1 MLKYV
6 REQLK
11 KQGVF
16 AESVV
21 NNVDELDDDMFVE
34 AAHVLDELGELSG
47 HGDSSIDRDAI
58 RNPISIPLEDDIE
71 IDTVEFCMVDSRMS
85 DIPGDAALQEAY
97 YDDLKHF
104 SDFYAEAY
112 HTTTRLPRE
121 SSDTFADRVFDR
133 QNQLYNE
140 YMETIIQEGLFGFGE
155 IKASD
160 ESVPWKIHLNF
171 GKLRANGGEEFNATL
186 PLVYEIKKGKLLK
199 KQLEAVKFYDYAKI
213 HGYDVMMDY
222 AESKNIK
229 VPKDGNVWD
238 VIEPKLVY
246 VPREQNALY
255 KIVIQFKNHTSG
267 EEFYFSISA
276 TMRGN
281 KKKDVKS
288 KSPDMDIV
296 DSKEGSFEMK
306 STSKPSAHFVDRQM
320 VTEAYVEAYM
330 PSRWNNNNYYQEAI
344 DFGGGGDPP
353 EMAGAPAAQ
362 PAGDVPPAPD
372 GNAAPPAPAPETNN
386 AQPSSTNINID
397 LPPEEGQ
404 GDANATDTQD
414 NNQPADPPQAENPN
428 ANDVTD
434 QIANG
439 VNEGLDKQNASND
452 VDLSA
457 DVSEDPNFDMN
468 ATTEPDMNNVASDP
482 SLDADLEND
491 INNSDLGDNPD
502 VDIDTDPNVDM
513 DFDKMTLNQLIEQAQ
528 EKAKDMTID
537 QLKEFLMNNT
547 MPNGEEVGADAVE
560 DGVQEGFFNYSRAN
574 INDTLD
580 RLLRKALGILNDQK
594 LELGKL
600 IKEFKKNGKK
610 LNKAL
615 SQAVKYENIYDAQEK
630 KQLSLLNRCL
640 VDLMSMIKEN
650 SSESN
655 TQTAKRLVKAFT
667 SQAKAVGEIIDAHK
681 QTKPVQE
688 GAITALFNI
697 RENLERK
704 ANYVHI
710 NVTMPIKNKVDADK
724 LTLAFIKSYFKS
736 KKETVETG
744 TGVGAY
750 GDAYGYGTAYGT
762 STSHSTEYETDNA
775 RTNRLKVL
783 KELGVRIETKDRKRA
798 KFSETELRNLDRTIH
813 LSNELYDDITSALKV
828 QREDE
833 ADKLLNAI
841 GKEAVE
847 LDALCQTFK
856 KQRSDK

>member
-11 KQGVF
+11 QQGLF

-34 AAHVLDELGELSG
+34 AAHVLDELGDLSG
-47 HGDSSIDRDAI
+47 HGDGSIDQDAI
-58 RNPISIPLEDDIE
+58 RNPISIPVEDDIE

-85 DIPGDAALQEAY
+85 DVPGDAALQEAY
-97 YDDLKHF
+97 YDELKHF

-112 HTTTRLPRE
+112 NSTTRLPRE
-121 SSDTFADRVFDR
+121 SVDTFNDRVFDR
-133 QNQLYNE
+133 QHQLYNE
-140 YMETIIQEGLFGFGE
+140 YMDVIVQEGLFGFGE

-186 PLVYEIKKGKLLK
+186 PIAYEVKKDKLLK
-199 KQLEAVKFYDYAKI
+199 KQLESVKFFDYAKI
-213 HGYDVMMDY
+213 HGYDVMMEY
-222 AESKNIK
+222 AKSKNIK

-246 VPREQNALY
+246 VPREQNSLY
-255 KIVIQFKNHTSG
+255 KIVVQFKNHTSG
-267 EEFYFSISA
+267 EEFYFAISA
-276 TMRGN
+276 SMRGN
-281 KKKDVKS
+281 KNKDVKS
-288 KSPDMDIV
+288 KSPDMDVV

-306 STSKPSAHFVDRQM
+306 SASKPSANFVDHQT
-320 VTEAYVEAYM
+320 VTEAYVETYM
-330 PSRWNNNNYYQEAI
+330 PSRWKDNYYQEAI

-353 EMAGAPAAQ
+353 AMAGAPA
-362 PAGDVPPAPD
+362 PAPAGGDVPPAPTD
-372 GNAAPPAPAPETNN
+372 NAAPTATPETNN
-386 AQPSSTNINID
+386 AQPSETNINID

-414 NNQPADPPQAENPN
+414 DNQPADPPQAENPN

-457 DVSEDPNFDMN
+457 DFSEDPNFDMN
-468 ATTEPDMNNVASDP
+468 PTAEPDMNNVANEPD
-482 SLDADLEND
+482 LDIDTD
-491 INNSDLGDNPD
+491 TSGTGDNPD
-502 VDIDTDPNVDM
+502 VDIDTEPSVDM

-560 DGVQEGFFNYSRAN
+560 DGVQESFIYTKSN
-574 INDTLD
+574 INENLD
-580 RLLRKALGILNDQK
+580 ILLKTALGILNDQK
-594 LELGKL
+594 LELKQL
-600 IKEFKKNGKK
+600 ISKFKKNGKK
-610 LNKAL
+610 LNKCL
-615 SQAVKYENIYDAQEK
+615 SKAVKMDVYNEQEK
-630 KQLSLLNRCL
+630 KQLNLLNRFL
-640 VDLMSMIKEN
+640 VDLMTMLKEN
-650 SSESN
+650 SSASN

-667 SQAKAVGEIIDAHK
+667 SQAKAVGDIIDAHNPI
-681 QTKPVQE
+681 KPVQE

-697 RENLERK
+697 REKLERK

-736 KKETVETG
+736 KKETVSSG
-744 TGVGAY
+744 SAAGGY
-750 GDAYGYGTAYGT
+750 DDGFGYGTT
-762 STSHSTEYETDNA
+762 STHSTEYETDND
-775 RTNRLKVL
+775 RVNRLRVL

-798 KFSETELRNLDRTIH
+798 KFSETELKNLDRTIH

-828 QREDE
+828 QSEDE
-833 ADKLLNAI
+833 AAKLLNAI

>member
-11 KQGVF
+11 KQGLF

-47 HGDSSIDRDAI
+47 SGTMDHTAI

-112 HTTTRLPRE
+112 HATTRLPRE
-121 SSDTFADRVFDR
+121 SSDTFSDRVFDK

-140 YMETIIQEGLFGFGE
+140 YMETIVQEGLFGFGE

-171 GKLRANGGEEFNATL
+171 GKLRANGGEEYNATL
-186 PLVYEIKKGKLLK
+186 PIAYEVKKDKLLK
-199 KQLEAVKFYDYAKI
+199 KQLDAVKFYDYAKI
-213 HGYDVMMDY
+213 HGYDVMMEY
-222 AESKNIK
+222 AKTKNIK
-229 VPKDGNVWD
+229 VPKDGNIWD
-238 VIEPKLVY
+238 VIEPKLAY
-246 VPREQNALY
+246 VPREQNSLY

-267 EEFYFSISA
+267 EEFYFAISA
-276 TMRGN
+276 TMRSN
-281 KKKDVKS
+281 EKKKNVKS

-306 STSKPSAHFVDRQM
+306 STSKPSANYVNQQT
-320 VTEAYVEAYM
+320 VTEAYVSTYM
-330 PSRWNNNNYYQEAI
+330 PSRWNNNNYFQEAI

-353 EMAGAPAAQ
+353 AMAGAPTAQ
-362 PAGDVPPAPD
+362 PAGGDVPPAPD
-372 GNAAPPAPAPETNN
+372 GNNAPPAPAPETNN
-386 AQPSSTNINID
+386 AQPTETNINID

-414 NNQPADPPQAENPN
+414 DNQPTDPPQAENPN

-439 VNEGLDKQNASND
+439 VNEGLDKQNAAND

-457 DVSEDPNFDMN
+457 DVGEDPNFDMN
-468 ATTEPDMNNVASDP
+468 ATAEPDMSNITNGPDIDTD
-482 SLDADLEND
+482 LDDMSGA
-491 INNSDLGDNPD
+491 GDNPD
-502 VDIDTDPNVDM
+502 VDIDTEPSVDM
-513 DFDKMTLNQLIEQAQ
+513 DFDKITLNQLIEQAQ

-560 DGVQEGFFNYSRAN
+560 DGVQESFIYTKSN
-574 INDTLD
+574 INENLD
-580 RLLRKALGILNDQK
+580 ILLKTALGILNDQK
-594 LELGKL
+594 LELKRL
-600 IKEFKKNGKK
+600 ISKFKKNGKK
-610 LNKAL
+610 LNKCL
-615 SQAVKYENIYDAQEK
+615 SKAVKMDVYNEQEK
-630 KQLSLLNRCL
+630 KQLNLLNRCL
-640 VDLMSMIKEN
+640 VDLMTMLKEN
-650 SSESN
+650 SSTSN

-667 SQAKAVGEIIDAHK
+667 SQAKAVGDIIDAHK
-681 QTKPVQE
+681 SGKPVQE

-736 KKETVETG
+736 KKETVSTG
-744 TGVGAY
+744 SAAGGY
-750 GDAYGYGTAYGT
+750 DDGFGYGTT
-762 STSHSTEYETDNA
+762 SSHSTEYETDNA
-775 RTNRLKVL
+775 RTNRLRML
-783 KELGVRIETKDRKRA
+783 KDLGVKIETKDRKRA